1 MTLRPSII
9 EQRGEQML
17 PVLDALE
24 IERVRRFGECRSFA
38 KGAAIATIGQVSPG
52 LMIILAGNVEVTHV
66 DKSGQRVTIVT
77 HGPGQFLGELA
88 QLAGRPALA
97 DATALEPVQA
107 LIIPP
112 DRLRALMIAEAE
124 LGERIMRA
132 LIIRRIGLLET
143 GSGGPIIVGFADNGD
158 VLRLESFLRRNGQP
172 QQLLNPDTDV
182 EAKALIDRFH
192 VDPGQLPIVLCPS
205 GQLLRNPGE
214 DELARCIG
222 LVGPIDPDRVYDV
235 AVVGAGPAGLA
246 AAVYAA
252 SEGLSA
258 IVLDSRGFGGQAGAS
273 ARIENYLGFPTGITG
288 LALMARAY
296 NQAQKFGAEMAI
308 PDEVSALKA
317 PGGGAAHFVL
327 QLRDGERVTT
337 RSVVVASGARYR
349 RLAVANLHEF
359 ESSSVHYWASPL
371 EAKLCA
377 KQDVALVGAGN
388 SAGQAAVYLASQG
401 AKVWMLVRGPSL
413 AATMSRY
420 LVDRIESLPNIEV
433 VTGAQVSGLEGSNGI
448 LAAVRWR
455 LAATGQ
461 DVRQPIGH
469 LFLFIGADP
478 NTDWLKSSG
487 IALDA
492 KGFVLTGEDA
502 GDRHLLETTQRG
514 VFAIGDVRAKS
525 IKRVAAAVG
534 EGAQVVAALHSY
546 LAETAGD
553 PVTAPTPLAPARSV

>member
-1 MTLRPSII
+1 MALRPSII
-9 EQRGEQML
+9 DQRGEQMM

-38 KGAAIATIGQVSPG
+38 TGAVLATIGHASPG
-52 LMIILAGNVEVTHV
+52 LMVILAGHVEVSHR
-66 DKSGQRVTIVT
+66 DKTGQRVTIVT

-97 DATALEPVQA
+97 DATAQGPVQA

-143 GSGGPIIVGFADNGD
+143 GAGGPIIVGRADNGD

-172 QQLLNPDTDV
+172 QQLLNPDTDA

-192 VDPGQLPIVLCPS
+192 VDPGQLPIVLCPG

-222 LVGPIDPDRVYDV
+222 LVGPIDPNRVYDV

-258 IVLDSRGFGGQAGAS
+258 IVLDGRGFGGQAGAS

-308 PDEVSALKA
+308 PDEVSALDV
-317 PGGGAAHFVL
+317 PNDDSSLFVL
-327 QLRDGERVTT
+327 RLRDGERVST
-337 RSVVVASGARYR
+337 RSVVVASGAKYR
-349 RLAVANLHEF
+349 RLAVAKLEEF
-359 ESSSVHYWASPL
+359 EMTSVHYWASPL

-377 KQDVALVGAGN
+377 KQEIALVGAGN
-388 SAGQAAVYLASQG
+388 SAGQAAVYLASQA
-401 AKVWMLVRGPSL
+401 AKVWMLVRRPSL
-413 AATMSRY
+413 AETMSRY
-420 LVDRIESLPNIEV
+420 LVDRIESLPNVEV
-433 VTGAQVSGLEGSNGI
+433 VTGAQVSGLEGSNGVME
-448 LAAVRWR
+448 AVRWR
-455 LAATGQ
+455 VDGAGQ
-461 DVRQPIGH
+461 DVQRPVRH
-469 LFLFIGADP
+469 LFLFIGAEP

-534 EGAQVVAALHSY
+534 EGAQVVAALHAY
-546 LAETAGD
+546 LAETVGD
-553 PVTAPTPLAPARSV
+553 AVTATTPLAPARSA